1 MAPPPPE
8 AEGPARGDA
17 PTAEGTVVRST
28 GSWYAVRPDGAE
40 APVQAR
46 ARGRFRLDAE
56 ELDETNPIA
65 VGDRVT
71 LRMEDDGTGLI
82 TAIQPRR
89 NQLSRRAAG
98 RRVGREHVIAA
109 NVDAAWCVQSTFKPK
124 FNAGFVDRLLV
135 MAEAYHLDAGLV
147 INKADLLEGQPRAQE
162 AIAFW
167 KGLYEGLG
175 YPVLLTSAET
185 GEGVEAFRA
194 ALQGRTSVVAGP
206 SGVGK
211 SSLLNAVDPSLDLRT
226 GEVSAKTQ
234 KGKHTT
240 TFATLYPLALP
251 AEAGGSAGYVVDTP
265 GIREYGIWD
274 MAPAELGGYF
284 VEFRPYIPACRFP
297 DCTHDHEPGCAVT
310 EAVDAGLISPERYG
324 SYLNILESVREGE
337 ADVGR

>member
-1 MAPPPPE
+1 MSPPPPE
-8 AEGPARGDA
+8 GAEA
-17 PTAEGTVVRST
+17 AEGTVVRST
-28 GSWYAVRPDGAE
+28 GSWYTVQPDGAAE
-40 APVQAR
+40 PVQAR
-46 ARGRFRLDAE
+46 VRGRFRLDAE

-82 TAIQPRR
+82 TEIQPRR

-98 RRVGREHVIAA
+98 RRVGKEHVIAA
-109 NVDAAWCVQSTFKPK
+109 NVDAAWCVQSAFKPK

-147 INKADLLEGQPRAQE
+147 VNKADLLAGQPRAQE
-162 AIAFW
+162 ALAFW
-167 KGLYEGLG
+167 KNLYAGLG
-175 YPVLLTSAET
+175 YPVLFTSAVT
-185 GEGVEAFRA
+185 GEGVGAFRA
-194 ALQGRTSVVAGP
+194 ALLGKTSVVAGP

-211 SSLLNAVDPSLDLRT
+211 SSLLNAVDPSLGLRT
-226 GEVSAKTQ
+226 GEVSEKTQ

-240 TFATLYPLALP
+240 TFATLYPLA
-251 AEAGGSAGYVVDTP
+251 GGGYVVDTP

-284 VEFRPYIPACRFP
+284 VEFRPYIAHCRFP

-310 EAVDAGLISPERYG
+310 AAVDEGAISPERYG
-324 SYLNILESVREGE
+324 SYLNILASVREGE

>member
-1 MAPPPPE
+1 MTSSPPE
-8 AEGPARGDA
+8 EAS
-17 PTAEGTVVRST
+17 TAEGIVVRST
-28 GSWYAVRPDGAE
+28 GSWYAVETADAV
-40 APVQAR
+40 VQAR
-46 ARGRFRLDAE
+46 ARGRFRLLAE

-65 VGDRVT
+65 VGDWVT

-82 TAIQPRR
+82 TDIRPRR

-98 RRVGREHVIAA
+98 RRVGKEHVIAA

-124 FNAGFVDRLLV
+124 LNSGFVDRLLV

-147 INKADLLEGQPRAQE
+147 INKSDLLDGETRAQE
-162 AIAFW
+162 VLGFW
-167 KGLYEGLG
+167 KTLYEGLG

-185 GEGVEAFRA
+185 GAGVEAFRT
-194 ALQGRTSVVAGP
+194 ALIGKTSVVAGP

-211 SSLLNAVDPSLDLRT
+211 SSLLNAVEPGLDLRT
-226 GEVSAKTQ
+226 GAVSQKTQ

-240 TFATLYPLALP
+240 TFATLYPLS
-251 AEAGGSAGYVVDTP
+251 EGGYVVDTP

-274 MAPAELGGYF
+274 MEPADLGGYF
-284 VEFRPYIPACRFP
+284 VELRPYIPHCRFP

-310 EAVDAGLISPERYG
+310 EAVDEGTITPERYA
-324 SYLNILESVREGE
+324 SYLNILESLREGA